1 MTEKSLTIEQRLE
14 RLEKAVF
21 GTKRERK
28 QKPVSTDFTG
38 PSGGVRLLVSQNFFK
53 AKRTVADVRT
63 ALEKN
68 DYHYVTAVIQTTL
81 NRLSTRTGPLASSK
95 EGGKKVYVKRK

>member
-21 GTKRERK
+21 GTQKERK
-28 QKPVSTDFTG
+28 HKLLSADFAG
-38 PSGGVRLLVSQNFFK
+38 PSGGARLLISQNFFK
-53 AKRTVADVRT
+53 TKRTVADVKS

-68 DYHYVTAVIQTTL
+68 DYHYVSAVIQTTL
-81 NRLSTRTGPLASSK
+81 NRLSIRTGPLASSK